1 MGQFGIGQPVR
12 RFEDKR
18 LLCGNGRFQNDVN
31 QLGQGHGVVLRSP
44 HAHARIR
51 AIDLAAAQAAPCVL
65 AIYTGD
71 DLAAAGLGTMG
82 VPFQRKRPDGSPM
95 FARAHLGLAQERVRH
110 VGEPVAFVVAETL
123 AQARDAAELIDID
136 YEILPAVTD
145 TAEAAAGKHAVW
157 DECPDNI
164 SNLFESG
171 DKAAT
176 AAAFAGAA
184 HVVKRRYVISRVYA
198 HFMEPRGAI
207 GVWDAGEDRYTLYAD
222 VQYPHRVRQALAT
235 RIFKIPESR
244 IRVIAG
250 DVGGG
255 FGTKGW
261 QYSEHRLVLFAA
273 KRLRRPVKWSC
284 ERSEAVLA
292 DEHARDNVSD
302 AELALDR
309 DGRFLGLSVR
319 TSANVGAYISS
330 ERNLLSTFSNVGT
343 LTGVYD
349 IPAAHVAVL
358 AVMANTNGTAPYRG
372 AGRPEATYVIER
384 LIDDAARDLGLDRVE
399 LRRINL
405 IPPAKI
411 PYRTALALNYDSGD
425 FPANQQKALAL
436 ADWQGF
442 AARRDESRRRGK
454 LRGIAIANPIE
465 KAASPGQEF
474 AEIRFHPSGNVMLLM
489 GSKNQGQGH
498 ETVFKQILYERLGI
512 DPEQV
517 QYIDG
522 DTDRVA
528 FGIGTNGSRS
538 TVIGGSALWM
548 AADKIIAKG
557 RRIAAH
563 LLEAA
568 DADIEFAVSD
578 TGGSFAVAGTDRHIT
593 LVEIAKAAFQAGRL
607 PPGLEGGLYETGT
620 FAPAD
625 TTYPNGSH
633 VCEVEI
639 DADTGELAIV
649 SYVVVDDVGTV
660 VNPIGLKGQ
669 IHGGVAQGL
678 GQAVMEQ
685 IVYDRASGQMLT
697 GSFMDYAMPRAEDFP
712 DIKVESNPSPTKL
725 NPLGAKGAGEA
736 GTVGALPVVVNA
748 VLDALAPLGVTHIEM
763 PTTSDRIWKAM
774 QDAAGDRE
782 PNLAELIR
790 RLFAPF
796 GGVELELP
804 PRELA
809 PEPIIFP
816 DDDA

>member
-18 LLCGNGRFQNDVN
+18 LLCGNGRFQHDVS
-31 QLGQGHGVVLRSP
+31 LPGQAYAVVLRSP
-44 HAHARIR
+44 HAHAAIR
-51 AIDLAAAQAAPCVL
+51 AMDLTAAQAEPGVL

-82 VPFQRKRPDGSPM
+82 VPFRRQRPDGTPM
-95 FARAHLGLAQERVRH
+95 FWRAHLGLAQGRVRY
-110 VGEPVAFVVAETL
+110 VGEPVAFIVAETL
-123 AQARDAAELIDID
+123 PHARDAAELVEID
-136 YEILPAVTD
+136 YEPLPSVTD

-171 DKAAT
+171 DKAA
-176 AAAFAGAA
+176 ADAAFAKAA
-184 HVVKRRYVISRVYA
+184 YVIKRRYVISRVYA

-207 GVWDAGEDRYTLYAD
+207 GVWDPGEDRYTLYAD

-261 QYSEHRLVLFAA
+261 QYPEHRLALFAA
-273 KRLRRPVKWSC
+273 KRLRRPVKWVC
-284 ERSEAVLA
+284 ERSEAIQA
-292 DEHARDNVSD
+292 DEHARDNVSE
-302 AELALDR
+302 AELALDG
-309 DGRFLGLSVR
+309 DGRFLGLKVR
-319 TSANVGAYISS
+319 TFANVGAYISS
-330 ERNLLSTFSNVGT
+330 ERNLLATFGNVGT

-384 LIDDAARDLGLDRVE
+384 LIDDTARALHFDPVE
-399 LRRINL
+399 LREINL
-405 IPPAKI
+405 IPRDRI
-411 PYRTALALNYDSGD
+411 PYKNAFGLNYDSGD
-425 FPANQQKALAL
+425 FPANQQRVLEL
-436 ADWQGF
+436 ADWAGF
-442 AARRDESRRRGK
+442 PARRAESRRHGK
-454 LRGIAIANPIE
+454 LRGIGLANPIE
-465 KAASPGQEF
+465 KAAGPGNEF
-474 AEIRFHPSGNVMLLM
+474 AEIRFHPSGNATLLM

-498 ETVFKQILYERLGI
+498 ETVFKQILNERLGL
-512 DPEQV
+512 DPAEV

-548 AADKIIAKG
+548 AADKVIAKG
-557 RRIAAH
+557 KRLAAH

-568 DADIEFAVSD
+568 EADVEFAVGD
-578 TGGSFAVAGTDRHIT
+578 TGGNFAVAGTDRRIA
-593 LVEIAKAAFQAGRL
+593 LSEVAKAAFQVGRL
-607 PPGLEGGLYETGT
+607 SPGLEGGLYETGT
-620 FAPAD
+620 FSPAD

-639 DADTGELAIV
+639 DGETGALAILN
-649 SYVVVDDVGTV
+649 YVVVDDVGTV

-669 IHGGVAQGL
+669 IHGGVMQGL

-685 IVYDRASGQMLT
+685 VAYDPESGQLLT
-697 GSFMDYAMPRAEDFP
+697 GTFMDYAMPRAD
-712 DIKVESNPSPTKL
+712 DLAAIKVESNPCPTKL

-736 GTVGALPVVVNA
+736 GTVGALPAIVNA
-748 VLDALAPLGVTHIEM
+748 VMDALTPLGVKHIDM
-763 PTTSDRIWKAM
+763 PTTSARIWQAI
-774 QDAAGDRE
+774 QDLRRE
-782 PNLAELIR
+782 
-790 RLFAPF
+790 
-796 GGVELELP
+796 
-804 PRELA
+804 
-809 PEPIIFP
+809 
-816 DDDA
+816 

>member
-1 MGQFGIGQPVR
+1 MTVMGQFGIGQPVR

-18 LLCGNGRFQNDVN
+18 LLCGNGRFQHDVS
-31 QLGQGHGVVLRSP
+31 LPGQAYAVVLRSP
-44 HAHARIR
+44 HAHAAIR
-51 AIDLAAAQAAPCVL
+51 ALDLSAGQAAPGVL

-82 VPFQRKRPDGSPM
+82 VPFRRQRPDGTPM
-95 FARAHLGLAQERVRH
+95 FWRAHLGLAQGRVRY
-110 VGEPVAFVVAETL
+110 VGEPVAFVVAESL
-123 AQARDAAELIDID
+123 AQAKDAAELVAID
-136 YEILPAVTD
+136 YEILPSVTD

-157 DECPDNI
+157 DDCPDNI

-171 DKAAT
+171 DKAA
-176 AAAFAGAA
+176 ADAALAKAAFI
-184 HVVKRRYVISRVYA
+184 VKRRYVISRVYA

-207 GVWDAGEDRYTLYAD
+207 GVWDPGEDRYTLYAD

-261 QYSEHRLVLFAA
+261 QYPEHRLVLFAA
-273 KRLRRPVKWSC
+273 KRLRRPVKWAC
-284 ERSEAVLA
+284 ERSEAIQA
-292 DEHARDNVSD
+292 DEHARDNISE
-302 AELALDR
+302 AELALDG
-309 DGRFLGLSVR
+309 DGRFLGLRVK
-319 TSANVGAYISS
+319 TFANVGAYISS
-330 ERNLLSTFSNVGT
+330 ERNLLATFGNVGT
-343 LTGVYD
+343 LTGTYD

-384 LIDDAARDLGLDRVE
+384 LIDDAARALHLDPVE
-399 LRRINL
+399 LREINL
-405 IPPAKI
+405 IPYDKL
-411 PYRTALALNYDSGD
+411 PYKNAFGLNYDCGD
-425 FPANQQKALAL
+425 FPANQRRVLEL
-436 ADWQGF
+436 ADWAGF
-442 AARRDESRRRGK
+442 PRRREEARRHGK
-454 LRGIAIANPIE
+454 LRGIGLANPIE
-465 KAASPGQEF
+465 KAAGPGNEF
-474 AEIRFHPSGNVMLLM
+474 AEIRFHPSGNATLLM

-498 ETVFKQILYERLGI
+498 ETVFKQILNERLGL
-512 DPEQV
+512 DPAEV

-548 AADKIIAKG
+548 AADKVIAKG
-557 RRIAAH
+557 RRLAAH

-568 DADIEFAVSD
+568 EADIEFAVSD
-578 TGGSFAVAGTDRHIT
+578 DSGGNFAVAGTDRRIA
-593 LVEIAKAAFQAGRL
+593 LSEVAKAAFQVGRL

-620 FAPAD
+620 FSPSD

-639 DADTGELAIV
+639 DAETGQLDILN
-649 SYVVVDDVGTV
+649 YVVVDDVGTV

-669 IHGGVAQGL
+669 IQGGVMQGL

-685 IVYDRASGQMLT
+685 VAYDPESGQLLT
-697 GSFMDYAMPRAEDFP
+697 GTFMDYAMPRAEDLSA
-712 DIKVESNPSPTKL
+712 IKIESNPCPTKL

-736 GTVGALPVVVNA
+736 GTVGALPAIVNA
-748 VLDALAPLGVTHIEM
+748 VMDALTPLGVKHIDM
-763 PTTSDRIWKAM
+763 PTTSARIWQAI
-774 QDAAGDRE
+774 QRTQA
-782 PNLAELIR
+782 L
-790 RLFAPF
+790 
-796 GGVELELP
+796 
-804 PRELA
+804 
-809 PEPIIFP
+809 
-816 DDDA
+816 